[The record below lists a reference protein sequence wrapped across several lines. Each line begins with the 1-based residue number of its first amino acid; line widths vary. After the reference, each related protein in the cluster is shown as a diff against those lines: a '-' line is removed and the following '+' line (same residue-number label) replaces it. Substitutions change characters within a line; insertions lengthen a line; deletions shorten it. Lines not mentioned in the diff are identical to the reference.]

1 MKPYTTIATV
11 ILGLIALGHLL
22 RLIFGWGFVVHETV
36 VPMWP
41 SVVVVL
47 VFGLVAVMLWRERGG
62 SGARGAEDVG

>member
-1 MKPYTTIATV
+1 MKPFTTIAAV

-47 VFGLVAVMLWRERGG
+47 VFAFVAVMLWRER
-62 SGARGAEDVG
+62 RGERPEPPKM

>member
-1 MKPYTTIATV
+1 MKPYTTIAAA

-22 RLIFGWGFVVHETV
+22 RLVFGWGFIVHETV

-47 VFGLVAVMLWRERGG
+47 VFGFVAVMLWRERGG
-62 SGARGAEDVG
+62 ERPEPPIM

>member
-1 MKPYTTIATV
+1 MKPVTTIAAV

-22 RLIFGWGFVVHETV
+22 RLVFGWGLVIHETV

-47 VFGLVAVMLWRERGG
+47 VFAFVAAMLWRERGG
-62 SGARGAEDVG
+62 ERPEPPKM